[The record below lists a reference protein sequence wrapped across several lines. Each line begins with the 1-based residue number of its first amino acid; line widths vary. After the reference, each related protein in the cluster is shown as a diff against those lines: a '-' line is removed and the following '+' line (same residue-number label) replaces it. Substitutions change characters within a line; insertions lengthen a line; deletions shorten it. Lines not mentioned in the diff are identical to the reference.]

1 MEANQNLEQKIE
13 ALEKRIAELERKESE
28 RDAEKGLNFLK
39 EKIVASLRKNGKD
52 VDINSE
58 EVHSKAIQMRDDL
71 DKKADEAR
79 KHLQESGW
87 FKSI

>member
-39 EKIVASLRKNGKD
+39 EKIVASLKKNGKD
-52 VDINSE
+52 ADINSE
-58 EVHSKAIQMRDDL
+58 EVRLKAIQMRDDL

-87 FKSI
+87 FKS